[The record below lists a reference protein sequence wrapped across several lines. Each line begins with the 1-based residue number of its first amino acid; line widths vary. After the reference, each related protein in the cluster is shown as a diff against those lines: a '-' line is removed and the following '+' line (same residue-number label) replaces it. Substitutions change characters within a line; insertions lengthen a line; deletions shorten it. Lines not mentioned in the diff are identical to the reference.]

1 MSFEEL
7 YWKADF
13 DTGVREIDLQHR
25 FFLGLINRMHEE
37 LQESADPEY
46 RDRLFQE
53 LSNYAR
59 FHFISEENLMIKFG
73 YPDLERH
80 QNMHRHLI
88 DELSWR
94 AQDKSYDAIFE
105 FLVRWFVAH
114 TVDEDARIGRFLA
127 GGSAAEAAPQLGG
140 A

>member
-7 YWKADF
+7 HWKSGYE
-13 DTGVREIDLQHR
+13 TGVPEIDLQHR
-25 FFLGLINRMHEE
+25 FFLGLINRLHAE
-37 LQESADPEY
+37 LTVSVDADY
-46 RDRLFQE
+46 RARLFQE

-73 YPDLERH
+73 YPGLERH
-80 QNMHRHLI
+80 LAMHRQLI

-94 AQDKSYDAIFE
+94 AQEKTYDAIFD

-114 TVDEDARIGRFLA
+114 TVEEDARIGQFLA
-127 GGSAAEAAPQLGG
+127 LAPNGH

>member
-7 YWKADF
+7 HWKADYE
-13 DTGVREIDLQHR
+13 TEVREIDLQHR
-25 FFLGLINRMHEE
+25 FFMDLINRMHEE
-37 LQESADPEY
+37 LQASADQDY

-59 FHFISEENLMIKFG
+59 FHFISEENLMFKFG

-80 QNMHRHLI
+80 RQMHRHLI

-94 AQDKSYDAIFE
+94 AQEKSYEAIFE

-114 TVDEDARIGRFLA
+114 TVDEDARIGRFLSV
-127 GGSAAEAAPQLGG
+127 GQGLQG
-140 A
+140 

>member
-7 YWKADF
+7 HWKADYE
-13 DTGVREIDLQHR
+13 TEVREIDLQHR
-25 FFLGLINRMHEE
+25 FFMDLINRMHEE
-37 LQESADPEY
+37 LQASADLDY

-59 FHFISEENLMIKFG
+59 FHFISEENLMFKFG

-80 QNMHRHLI
+80 RQMHRHLI

-94 AQDKSYDAIFE
+94 AQEKSYEAIFE

-114 TVDEDARIGRFLA
+114 TVDEDARIGRFL
-127 GGSAAEAAPQLGG
+127 GVGQGLQG
-140 A
+140 

>member
-7 YWKADF
+7 HWKADYE
-13 DTGVREIDLQHR
+13 TEVREIDLQHR
-25 FFLGLINRMHEE
+25 FFMDLINRMHEE
-37 LQESADPEY
+37 LQASADQDY

-59 FHFISEENLMIKFG
+59 FHFISEENLMFKFG
-73 YPDLERH
+73 YPDLDHHRM
-80 QNMHRHLI
+80 MHRRLI

-94 AQDKSYDAIFE
+94 AQEKSYDAIFD

-114 TVDEDARIGRFLA
+114 TVEEDARIGRFLA
-127 GGSAAEAAPQLGG
+127 RPGEG
-140 A
+140 